1 MYKCSF
7 KTNVQHWEER
17 VTTEHQT
24 AAKQRI
30 FDSALALFARKG
42 YAAVGVREIAKT
54 AGVNI
59 SMINYYFGEK
69 AGILKAI
76 INECYDRYFKMI
88 KPVGD
93 EDLPLEEH
101 IRKMIHTGIEF
112 FRQNTELAIVAFD
125 VIPLDI
131 PEVMELKYRWVTG
144 IREGMG
150 NFRKKLGIDSRDLL
164 LESVGPTVFV
174 AVILNHFQSKYA
186 AEQYPQFKEYAA
198 QLNDKFYERYAEA
211 LTDLF
216 LYGYMGK
223 KDKEE
228 R

>member
-1 MYKCSF
+1 
-7 KTNVQHWEER
+7 
-17 VTTEHQT
+17 
-24 AAKQRI
+24 
-30 FDSALALFARKG
+30 
-42 YAAVGVREIAKT
+42 
-54 AGVNI
+54 
-59 SMINYYFGEK
+59 
-69 AGILKAI
+69 
-76 INECYDRYFKMI
+76 
-88 KPVGD
+88 
-93 EDLPLEEH
+93 
-101 IRKMIHTGIEF
+101 IEF

-150 NFRKKLGIDSRDLL
+150 NFRKKLGIDSRNLL
-164 LESVGPTVFV
+164 QESVGPTVFV
-174 AVILNHFQSKYA
+174 AAILNHFQSKYA

-198 QLNDKFYERYAEA
+198 QLNDQFYEKYAEA

-223 KDKEE
+223 KNKEE

>member
-1 MYKCSF
+1 MI
-7 KTNVQHWEER
+7 NEQHI
-17 VTTEHQT
+17 

-30 FDSALALFARKG
+30 FDAALALFARKG
-42 YAAVGVREIAKT
+42 YAAVGVREIARN
-54 AGVNI
+54 ANVNI
-59 SMINYYFGEK
+59 SMINYYYGEK

-76 INECYDRYFKMI
+76 INECYDRYFKTI

-101 IRKMIHTGIEF
+101 IRKMIHTGVMF
-112 FRQNTELAIVAFD
+112 FKENTELAIVAFD

-131 PEVMELKYRWVTG
+131 PEVMDLKVKWISG
-144 IREGMG
+144 IREGMA
-150 NFRKKLGIDSRDLL
+150 NFRKKLGIDARDLL
-164 LESVGPTVFV
+164 QESVGPTTFV

-198 QLNDKFYERYAEA
+198 QLSDKFYEKYADA
-211 LTDLF
+211 LADLF
-216 LYGYMGK
+216 IYGYIGK
-223 KDKEE
+223 SKKEE

>member
-1 MYKCSF
+1 
-7 KTNVQHWEER
+7 
-17 VTTEHQT
+17 VTAEHNT

-30 FDSALALFARKG
+30 FEAALALFARKG
-42 YAAVGVREIAKT
+42 YAAVGVREIAKK

-69 AGILKAI
+69 AGILKTI

-93 EDLPLEEH
+93 EDLPLDEH
-101 IRKMIHTGIEF
+101 IRKMIRTGVMF
-112 FRQNTELAIVAFD
+112 FRENTELAIVAFD
-125 VIPLDI
+125 IIPLDI
-131 PEVMELKYRWVTG
+131 PEVMELKSRWVMG

-164 LESVGPTVFV
+164 QESVGPTVFV

-198 QLNDKFYERYAEA
+198 QLNDAFYDRYADA
-211 LTDLF
+211 LSDLF
-216 LYGYMGK
+216 LHGYMGK
-223 KDKEE
+223 KNKEE
-228 R
+228 K

>member
-1 MYKCSF
+1 M
-7 KTNVQHWEER
+7 TA
-17 VTTEHQT
+17 EHHT

-30 FDSALALFARKG
+30 FEAALALFARKG
-42 YAAVGVREIAKT
+42 YAAVGVREIAKK

-59 SMINYYFGEK
+59 SMISYYFGEK

-93 EDLPLEEH
+93 EDLPVEEH
-101 IRKMIHTGIEF
+101 IRKMIRTSVMF
-112 FRQNTELAIVAFD
+112 FRENTELAIVAFD
-125 VIPLDI
+125 IIPLDI
-131 PEVMELKYRWVTG
+131 PEVMELKTKWVYG

-150 NFRKKLGIDSRDLL
+150 KFRKKLGVDSRNILQ
-164 LESVGPTVFV
+164 ESLGPTAFV

-198 QLNDKFYERYAEA
+198 QLTDEFYDKYAEA
-211 LTDLF
+211 LAEQF
-216 LYGYMGK
+216 LYGFMGRK
-223 KDKEE
+223 NKEE
-228 R
+228 K

>member
-1 MYKCSF
+1 M
-7 KTNVQHWEER
+7 
-17 VTTEHQT
+17 TTEHHK

-30 FDSALALFARKG
+30 FEAALALFARKG
-42 YAAVGVREIAKT
+42 YAAVGVREIAKK

-76 INECYDRYFKMI
+76 INECYDRYFKTI

-93 EDLPLEEH
+93 EDLPIEEH
-101 IRKMIHTGIEF
+101 VRKIVHTAVQF
-112 FRQNTELAIVAFD
+112 FKENTELVIVAFD
-125 VIPLDI
+125 IIPLDI
-131 PEVMELKYRWVTG
+131 PEVMELKIKWVTG
-144 IREGMG
+144 IREGMAH
-150 NFRKKLGIDSRDLL
+150 FRKKLDVDAQDILQ
-164 LESVGPTVFV
+164 ESVGPTAII

-198 QLNDKFYERYAEA
+198 QLNDRFYENYADA
-211 LTDLF
+211 LADLF

-223 KDKEE
+223 KNKEE
-228 R
+228 K

>member
-1 MYKCSF
+1 
-7 KTNVQHWEER
+7 VAP
-17 VTTEHQT
+17 EHHT

-30 FDSALALFARKG
+30 FEAALALFARKG
-42 YAAVGVREIAKT
+42 YAAVGVREIAKR

-59 SMINYYFGEK
+59 SMINYYYGEK

-93 EDLPLEEH
+93 EDLPLDEH
-101 IRKMIHTGIEF
+101 IRTGIDF

-164 LESVGPTVFV
+164 QESVGPTVFV
-174 AVILNHFQSKYA
+174 AVILNHFQNKYA
-186 AEQYPQFKEYAA
+186 AEQYPQYKEYAA
-198 QLNDKFYERYAEA
+198 QLDDEFYENYANA
-211 LTDLF
+211 LADLF
-216 LYGYMGK
+216 LHGYMGRIN
-223 KDKEE
+223 KEE
-228 R
+228 K

>member
-7 KTNVQHWEER
+7 KTNVQNWEEP

-24 AAKQRI
+24 AAKHRI
-30 FDSALALFARKG
+30 FDAALALFARKG

-76 INECYDRYFKMI
+76 INECYDRYFKVI

-101 IRKMIHTGIEF
+101 IRKMIHTCIEF

-131 PEVMELKYRWVTG
+131 PEVMELKYRW
-144 IREGMG
+144 
-150 NFRKKLGIDSRDLL
+150 
-164 LESVGPTVFV
+164 
-174 AVILNHFQSKYA
+174 
-186 AEQYPQFKEYAA
+186 
-198 QLNDKFYERYAEA
+198 
-211 LTDLF
+211 
-216 LYGYMGK
+216 
-223 KDKEE
+223 
-228 R
+228 

>member
-1 MYKCSF
+1 M
-7 KTNVQHWEER
+7 
-17 VTTEHQT
+17 TTDHHT

-30 FDSALALFARKG
+30 FEAALALFARKG
-42 YAAVGVREIAKT
+42 YAAVGVREIAKM

-76 INECYDRYFKMI
+76 INECYDRYFNTI

-93 EDLPLEEH
+93 EDIPIEEH
-101 IRKMIHTGIEF
+101 IRKIIRTAVQF
-112 FRQNTELAIVAFD
+112 FKENTELAIVAFD

-131 PEVMELKYRWVTG
+131 PEVMELKFKWVTG
-144 IREGMG
+144 IREGMA
-150 NFRKKLGIDSRDLL
+150 NFRQKLGVDSQNILQ
-164 LESVGPTVFV
+164 ESVGPTAII

-198 QLNDKFYERYAEA
+198 QLNDEFYEKYANA
-211 LTDLF
+211 LSDLF
-216 LYGYMGK
+216 IYGYMGK
-223 KDKEE
+223 KNKEE
-228 R
+228 K

>member
-1 MYKCSF
+1 M
-7 KTNVQHWEER
+7 TNEQHI
-17 VTTEHQT
+17 

-30 FDSALALFARKG
+30 FDAALALFARKG
-42 YAAVGVREIAKT
+42 YAAVGVREIARN
-54 AGVNI
+54 ANVNI
-59 SMINYYFGEK
+59 SMINYYYGEK

-76 INECYDRYFKMI
+76 INECYDRYFKTI

-101 IRKMIHTGIEF
+101 IRKMIHTGVMF
-112 FRQNTELAIVAFD
+112 FKENTELAIVAFD

-131 PEVMELKYRWVTG
+131 PEVMDLKVKWISG
-144 IREGMG
+144 IREGMA
-150 NFRKKLGIDSRDLL
+150 NFRKKLGIDARDLL
-164 LESVGPTVFV
+164 QESVGPTTFV

-198 QLNDKFYERYAEA
+198 QLSDKFYEKYADA
-211 LTDLF
+211 LADLF
-216 LYGYMGK
+216 IYGYIGK
-223 KDKEE
+223 SKKEE